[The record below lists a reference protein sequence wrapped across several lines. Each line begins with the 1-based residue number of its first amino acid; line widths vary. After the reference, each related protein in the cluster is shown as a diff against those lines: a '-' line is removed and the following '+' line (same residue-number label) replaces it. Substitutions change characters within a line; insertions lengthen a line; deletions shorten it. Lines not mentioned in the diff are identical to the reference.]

1 MSEAG
6 RIMPLQPASARRG
19 PGDRHTPEDDT
30 PLHLYVQ
37 QLLTE
42 ALRRPVQV
50 VALRREPIP
59 VPSLFPAEVLS
70 IVLADGRELA
80 LFVKHLGPEQ
90 ADHPDKQ
97 RRDREV
103 RIYEEL
109 LRDPGLPVARYYG
122 SRWNAATRRHEVYLE
137 YVADWSLKYTEVEH
151 WFTAARRLAQL
162 HAQFAARAERL
173 LACDFLL
180 RLDAPYFQAW
190 ADRALAAVARHCPE
204 LAPDLARVVG
214 AYDRAAGVLADQPI
228 TLVHNDLAPKN
239 VVADRSHT
247 PARICVVDWEMAGA
261 GCGLLDL
268 VHLKHGLDRADDER
282 LRAVYSAELVG
293 TGLLPASAGELEWLL
308 AACELHQT
316 MCRLTYSAQWQ
327 VPHER
332 VAQWVRDARHLA
344 AGI

>member
-1 MSEAG
+1 MTEAE
-6 RIMPLQPASARRG
+6 RTMPLRPASAC
-19 PGDRHTPEDDT
+19 RHTPEDDT
-30 PLHLYVQ
+30 PLHVYVQ

-42 ALRRPVQV
+42 ALRQPIQV
-50 VALRREPIP
+50 AVLRREPIP

-70 IVLADGRELA
+70 IALTDGRELA
-80 LFVKHLGPEQ
+80 LFVKHLGSEQ

-109 LRDPGLPVARYYG
+109 LRDPRLPVPRYYG
-122 SRWNAATRRHEVYLE
+122 SRWNAATRRREVYLE
-137 YVADWSLKYTEVEH
+137 YVADWSLKYTGVEH

-180 RLDAPYFQAW
+180 RLDAPYFRGW

-214 AYDRAAGVLADQPI
+214 GYDRVVGVLADQPI

-247 PARICVVDWEMAGA
+247 PARICVVDWEMAGT

-282 LRAVYSAELVG
+282 LRAVYCAELVG
-293 TGLLPASAGELEWLL
+293 TGLLPASAGELERLL

-316 MCRLTYSAQWQ
+316 MCRLTYFAHWQ
-327 VPHER
+327 VPRER